1 MKKLTVCLLVLLL
14 LAFACVCASA
24 DTEILQSGD
33 FRYILLEDG
42 SAAIIT
48 AETEGALVI
57 PAELDG
63 HPVTSI
69 GLDKHPDTYLLYK
82 DAGLFGDGGTIL
94 RGVVNK
100 NCTSL
105 SIPDSVTTIGV
116 CAFMNCV
123 NLKEASVP
131 EGVTAIGNAA
141 FRDCGSLEIVTLP
154 ESVEAI
160 AKNAFDGCEALI
172 LVVPPDSFS
181 DEYCQQKHLHHRYP
195 GQLLPE
201 TTLRQSGIYQYV
213 LMEDGTAA
221 IITAD
226 GEGELVIPAELDGY
240 PVSRIGLEVSDIQ
253 EEIYFAANI
262 YILDDDD
269 ELTIDR
275 SVIDGNFT
283 GVILP
288 EGITVIG
295 AEAFCV
301 CDWLTEITLPESVTY
316 IGEYAFYQSGLTAI
330 TLPDGVETVEER
342 AFRKCS
348 SLSSGRRA
356 PQLFPHHPGGCGNS

>member
-1 MKKLTVCLLVLLL
+1 MIVVC
-14 LAFACVCASA
+14 
-24 DTEILQSGD
+24 
-33 FRYILLEDG
+33 
-42 SAAIIT
+42 
-48 AETEGALVI
+48 
-57 PAELDG
+57 
-63 HPVTSI
+63 
-69 GLDKHPDTYLLYK
+69 
-82 DAGLFGDGGTIL
+82 
-94 RGVVNK
+94 
-100 NCTSL
+100 
-105 SIPDSVTTIGV
+105 
-116 CAFMNCV
+116 
-123 NLKEASVP
+123 
-131 EGVTAIGNAA
+131 
-141 FRDCGSLEIVTLP
+141 
-154 ESVEAI
+154 
-160 AKNAFDGCEALI
+160 
-172 LVVPPDSFS
+172 PDSFS
-181 DEYCQQKHLHHRYP
+181 EEYCVKMCLLYIYP
-195 GQLLPE
+195 GRLIPD

-240 PVSRIGLEVSDIQ
+240 PVSRIGLEVSDLQ

-301 CDWLTEITLPESVTY
+301 CDWLTEITLPESVTH

-348 SLSSGRRA
+348 SLSSVVLPDSITSIGACAFANTGLTEVRLPA
-356 PQLFPHHPGGCGNS
+356 GLTVMEFGLFLECADLRNVVLPDGLTEIESEAFFGCFSLTLSTLPDTLTKIGSRSFSGCQSLTDLFLPDSIEEIEWDAFFHCDNLTCRVTEGSEAQKYCEHNKISYTICQPEP